1 MVYFWKMNTEHSVLR
16 IMMDE
21 QLHVSSSLIMLASN
35 EGSQLITLIRM
46 AYGASIQNISKA
58 ETLYNSW
65 FTMVSSVNVFGD
77 C

>member
-1 MVYFWKMNTEHSVLR
+1 MVCFWKMNTEHSVLR

-46 AYGASIQNISKA
+46 AYEPLFKISQRQRLC
-58 ETLYNSW
+58 TIVGLPWYPQ
-65 FTMVSSVNVFGD
+65 
-77 C
+77 